1 MDYLYAPKED
11 FSFLA
16 SGNVIKH
23 FSGMPCFPV
32 RLTLEL
38 FERAYR
44 LIGKDRISLYD
55 PCCGNGFSITV
66 LGLMCSDKLAALS
79 GSDISPACVNAARC
93 NASLLIPRNLLS
105 ARDALF
111 SKETTGQ
118 ERRDQLQESIDQ
130 LLRRAGT
137 AELPTDIFQHDILS
151 APPKQLRGKADL
163 IFADIP
169 YGSMTAWQTETKLT
183 ESPVDA
189 FLNNLLPIMHHNSVL
204 IVCGSK
210 SLKIQNERFTR
221 LDKLRAGKRLIY
233 LLKSSDALAQ

>member
-1 MDYLYAPKED
+1 
-11 FSFLA
+11 
-16 SGNVIKH
+16 
-23 FSGMPCFPV
+23 
-32 RLTLEL
+32 
-38 FERAYR
+38 
-44 LIGKDRISLYD
+44 
-55 PCCGNGFSITV
+55 
-66 LGLMCSDKLAALS
+66 MCSDKLAALS

>member
-44 LIGKDRISLYD
+44 LIGKDKISLYD

-93 NASLLIPRNLLS
+93 NASRLFRAICCLRAMHCSAKKPPAKNGAISCRNPSISFCGAPERPSCRQISFSTIFFPPRPNS
-105 ARDALF
+105 CAAR
-111 SKETTGQ
+111 
-118 ERRDQLQESIDQ
+118 
-130 LLRRAGT
+130 
-137 AELPTDIFQHDILS
+137 
-151 APPKQLRGKADL
+151 
-163 IFADIP
+163 
-169 YGSMTAWQTETKLT
+169 LT
-183 ESPVDA
+183 S
-189 FLNNLLPIMHHNSVL
+189 FLPIFL
-204 IVCGSK
+204 
-210 SLKIQNERFTR
+210 T
-221 LDKLRAGKRLIY
+221 A
-233 LLKSSDALAQ
+233 A